1 MWSCASGPDTGLT
14 ITWVGRHGVCNCAG
28 MEVRA
33 VQRDRYKLR
42 VTTWGSGAAPHAI
55 VLPGLSA
62 DARALAPQ
70 IRMLRRQVATVHVID
85 LPGMALP
92 PSLMT
97 ADASFPKLADQVAHV
112 ADVLG
117 VKRAIVVGHS
127 LGGGV
132 ALHLAL
138 SRPEFVDGLV
148 LLAPAA
154 LGRSLHWIYKLYCL
168 PLIGRALLYPR
179 PTGQR
184 GFVRRFLV
192 GSLRREDNAFVNM
205 LIRHGNKARAR
216 ALSSRAIVW
225 ANQPAWWRRVLMV
238 LTPGGEQVA
247 FAVGDR
253 LKELSDVPTLVL
265 WGNEDRVICAGDA
278 VRCRDFHQRAEIHV
292 ARGVGHMLPL
302 EAPAWTNGYIARF
315 VDSLRPALREAA

>member
-1 MWSCASGPDTGLT
+1 MK
-14 ITWVGRHGVCNCAG
+14 
-28 MEVRA
+28 VR
-33 VQRDRYKLR
+33 VVRRDRYRLR
-42 VTTWGSGAAPHAI
+42 VTTWGSGVGPHAI

-62 DARALAPQ
+62 DSRALAPQ
-70 IRMLRRQVATVHVID
+70 IRMLRSQVATVHVID

-92 PSLMT
+92 PSLLT
-97 ADASFPKLADQVAHV
+97 ADASFPQLADQVAHV
-112 ADVLG
+112 ADELG
-117 VKRAIVVGHS
+117 IRRAVVVGHS

-138 SRPEFVDGLV
+138 RRPELVDGLV
-148 LLAPAA
+148 LIAPAA

-179 PTGQR
+179 SSGQR
-184 GFVRRFLV
+184 GFVRRFLI
-192 GSLRREDNAFVNM
+192 GSLRREDHAFVDM
-205 LIRHGNKARAR
+205 LIRHGNKARER

-225 ANQPAWWRRVLMV
+225 ANQPSLWRRILMLV
-238 LTPGGEQVA
+238 TPGGEQTA

-253 LKELSDVPTLVL
+253 LRELSDVPTLVL

-292 ARGVGHMLPL
+292 ARGAGHMLPL
-302 EAPAWTNGYIARF
+302 EAPGWTNRYIARF
-315 VDSLRPALREAA
+315 VASLRPALREAA

>member
-1 MWSCASGPDTGLT
+1 
-14 ITWVGRHGVCNCAG
+14 
-28 MEVRA
+28 MEVRT
-33 VQRDRYKLR
+33 VRRDQYRLR

-62 DARALAPQ
+62 DSRALAPQ

-92 PSLMT
+92 PSLMPR
-97 ADASFPKLADQVAHV
+97 DATFPQLADYVAHV
-112 ADVLG
+112 ADALG
-117 VKRAIVVGHS
+117 VEGAVVVGHS

-138 SRPEFVDGLV
+138 RRPDLVDGLV

-179 PTGQR
+179 SSGQR
-184 GFVRRFLV
+184 GFVRRFLI
-192 GSLRREDNAFVNM
+192 GSLRRDDPTFVDM
-205 LIRHGNKARAR
+205 MVRHGNKARER

-225 ANQPAWWRRVLMV
+225 ANQPSIWRKVLMV
-238 LTPGGEQVA
+238 LLPGNEQVA

-253 LKELSDVPTLVL
+253 LKQLSDVPTLVL
-265 WGNEDRVICAGDA
+265 WGSEDRVICAGDA

-315 VDSLRPALREAA
+315 VSSLRPALREAA

>member
-1 MWSCASGPDTGLT
+1 MK
-14 ITWVGRHGVCNCAG
+14 
-28 MEVRA
+28 VR
-33 VQRDRYKLR
+33 VVRRDRYRLR
-42 VTTWGSGAAPHAI
+42 VTTWGSGVGPHAI

-62 DARALAPQ
+62 DSRALAPQ
-70 IRMLRRQVATVHVID
+70 IRMLRSQVATVHVID

-92 PSLMT
+92 PSLLT
-97 ADASFPKLADQVAHV
+97 ADASFPQLADQVAHV
-112 ADVLG
+112 ADELG
-117 VKRAIVVGHS
+117 IRRAVVVGHS

-138 SRPEFVDGLV
+138 RRPELVDGLV
-148 LLAPAA
+148 LIAPAA

-179 PTGQR
+179 NSGQR
-184 GFVRRFLV
+184 GFVRRFLI
-192 GSLRREDNAFVNM
+192 GSLRREDHAFVDM
-205 LIRHGNKARAR
+205 LIRHGNKARER

-225 ANQPAWWRRVLMV
+225 ANQPSLWRRILMLV
-238 LTPGGEQVA
+238 TPGGEQAA

-253 LKELSDVPTLVL
+253 LRELSDVPTLVL

-292 ARGVGHMLPL
+292 ARGAGHMLPL
-302 EAPAWTNGYIARF
+302 EAPARTNRYIARF
-315 VDSLRPALREAA
+315 VASLRPALREAA

>member
-1 MWSCASGPDTGLT
+1 MT
-14 ITWVGRHGVCNCAG
+14 AG

-33 VQRDRYKLR
+33 IHRDRYKLR

-70 IRMLRRQVATVHVID
+70 IRMLRRQVATVHVVD

-92 PSLMT
+92 PSLAT

-117 VKRAIVVGHS
+117 VQRAVVVGHS

-138 SRPEFVDGLV
+138 RRPELVDGLV

-154 LGRSLHWIYKLYCL
+154 LGRSLHWIYKLYCI

-179 PTGQR
+179 SSGQR
-184 GFVRRFLV
+184 GFVRRFLI
-192 GSLRREDNAFVNM
+192 GSLRREDSAFVSM
-205 LIRHGNKARAR
+205 LMRHGNKARER

-225 ANQPAWWRRVLMV
+225 ANQPTWWRRLLML

-247 FAVGDR
+247 FAVGSR
-253 LKELSDVPTLVL
+253 LRELSDVPTLVL

-278 VRCRDFHQRAEIHV
+278 IRCRDFHQRAEIHV

-315 VDSLRPALREAA
+315 VGSLRPALRKAA

>member
-1 MWSCASGPDTGLT
+1 
-14 ITWVGRHGVCNCAG
+14 
-28 MEVRA
+28 MEVRG
-33 VQRDRYKLR
+33 VRRDRYRLR
-42 VTTWGSGAAPHAI
+42 VTTWGSGAAPHAV

-62 DARALAPQ
+62 DWRALAPQ
-70 IRMLRRQVATVHVID
+70 IRMLRRHAATVHVID

-92 PSLMT
+92 PSLVT
-97 ADASFPKLADQVAHV
+97 ADARFPQLADHVAHTI
-112 ADVLG
+112 DTLG
-117 VKRAIVVGHS
+117 VRRALVVGHS

-132 ALHLAL
+132 ALHLVL
-138 SRPEFVDGLV
+138 RRPELVDGLV

-179 PTGQR
+179 KVGQR

-192 GSLRREDNAFVNM
+192 GSLRREDRQFVDR
-205 LIRHGNKARAR
+205 LIRHGNKARDR

-225 ANQPAWWRRVLMV
+225 ANQPSPWRRVLMLV
-238 LTPGGEQVA
+238 TPGGEQVA
-247 FAVGDR
+247 FALGDR

-278 VRCRDFHQRAEIHV
+278 IRCRDFHQRAEIHV
-292 ARGVGHMLPL
+292 ARGIGHMLPL
-302 EAPAWTNGYIARF
+302 EAPAWTNRHIAEF
-315 VDSLRPALREAA
+315 VRSLRPALREAA

>member
-1 MWSCASGPDTGLT
+1 
-14 ITWVGRHGVCNCAG
+14 
-28 MEVRA
+28 MEVRV
-33 VQRDRYKLR
+33 VQRDRYNLR
-42 VTTWGSGAAPHAI
+42 VTTWGTGASPHAI

-62 DARALAPQ
+62 DARSLAPQ
-70 IRMLRRQVATVHVID
+70 IRLLRRQVATVHVID

-97 ADASFPKLADQVAHV
+97 AHASFPQLADQVAHV
-112 ADVLG
+112 ADELGIQRAVVL
-117 VKRAIVVGHS
+117 GHS

-138 SRPEFVDGLV
+138 RRPELVDGLV
-148 LLAPAA
+148 LIAPAA

-179 PTGQR
+179 SSGQR
-184 GFVRRFLV
+184 GFVRRFLI
-192 GSLRREDNAFVNM
+192 GSLRREDLAFVDM
-205 LIRHGNKARAR
+205 LMRHGNKARER

-225 ANQPAWWRRVLMV
+225 ANQPSVWRRVLML
-238 LTPGGEQVA
+238 LTPGGEQSA

-302 EAPAWTNGYIARF
+302 EAPAWTNAYIARF
-315 VDSLRPALREAA
+315 VSSLRPALRQAA

>member
-1 MWSCASGPDTGLT
+1 
-14 ITWVGRHGVCNCAG
+14 

-33 VQRDRYKLR
+33 VQNGPYRLR
-42 VTTWGSGAAPHAI
+42 VTTWGSGAAPHAL

-70 IRMLRRQVATVHVID
+70 IRLLRHQVATVHVID

-92 PSLMT
+92 PSLVT
-97 ADASFPKLADQVAHV
+97 ADASFPQLAGYVADA

-117 VKRAIVVGHS
+117 VRRAIVVGHS

-138 SRPEFVDGLV
+138 RRPELVDGLV

-168 PLIGRALLYPR
+168 PLIGRALLHPR
-179 PTGQR
+179 QNGQR

-192 GSLRREDNAFVNM
+192 GSLRREDRGFVDM
-205 LIRHGNKARAR
+205 LIRHGDKARQR

-225 ANQPAWWRRVLMV
+225 ANQPRVWRRLLMV
-238 LTPGGEQVA
+238 LTPGGEAVKPLDSVLTLEPPPTDVGEGDGSVA
-247 FAVGDR
+247 A
-253 LKELSDVPTLVL
+253 
-265 WGNEDRVICAGDA
+265 AG
-278 VRCRDFHQRAEIHV
+278 
-292 ARGVGHMLPL
+292 
-302 EAPAWTNGYIARF
+302 
-315 VDSLRPALREAA
+315 

>member
-1 MWSCASGPDTGLT
+1 M
-14 ITWVGRHGVCNCAG
+14 R
-28 MEVRA
+28 VRA
-33 VQRDRYKLR
+33 VQVDQYKLR

-92 PSLMT
+92 PSLVPQ
-97 ADASFPKLADQVAHV
+97 DATFPKLADYVAYV
-112 ADVLG
+112 AVTLG
-117 VKRAIVVGHS
+117 VQRAIVVGHS

-138 SRPEFVDGLV
+138 RRPELVEGLV

-179 PTGQR
+179 STGQR

-192 GSLRREDNAFVNM
+192 GSLRRDDTSFVDM
-205 LIRHGNKARAR
+205 MIRHGDKARQR

-225 ANQPAWWRRVLMV
+225 ASQPAWWRRILMV

-247 FAVGDR
+247 FAVGNR
-253 LKELSDVPTLVL
+253 LKELSEVPTLVL

-302 EAPAWTNGYIARF
+302 EAPAWTNSYISRF
-315 VDSLRPALREAA
+315 VGSLQPALREAA

>member
-1 MWSCASGPDTGLT
+1 MK
-14 ITWVGRHGVCNCAG
+14 
-28 MEVRA
+28 VRA
-33 VQRDRYKLR
+33 VRLDRYRLR
-42 VTTWGSGAAPHAI
+42 VTTWGSGSAPHAI

-70 IRMLRRQVATVHVID
+70 IRMLRSQVATVHVID

-92 PSLMT
+92 PSLLT
-97 ADASFPKLADQVAHV
+97 ADASFPQLADQVAHV
-112 ADVLG
+112 VDELG
-117 VKRAIVVGHS
+117 IKRALVVGHS

-138 SRPEFVDGLV
+138 RRPELVDGLV
-148 LLAPAA
+148 LIAPAA

-179 PTGQR
+179 SSGQR
-184 GFVRRFLV
+184 GFVRRFLI
-192 GSLRREDNAFVNM
+192 GSLRREDHAFVNM
-205 LIRHGNKARAR
+205 LIRHGNKARER

-225 ANQPAWWRRVLMV
+225 ANQPSLWRRVLMLV
-238 LTPGGEQVA
+238 TPGGEQSA
-247 FAVGDR
+247 FALGDR
-253 LKELSDVPTLVL
+253 LRELSDVPTLVL

-278 VRCRDFHQRAEIHV
+278 VRCRDFHQGAEIHV
-292 ARGVGHMLPL
+292 ARGAGHMLPL

-315 VDSLRPALREAA
+315 VASLQPALREAA

>member
-1 MWSCASGPDTGLT
+1 
-14 ITWVGRHGVCNCAG
+14 

-33 VQRDRYKLR
+33 ARVDRYRLR
-42 VTTWGSGAAPHAI
+42 VTTWGTGRGPHAI

-70 IRMLRRQVATVHVID
+70 IRMLRRRVGTVHVID

-92 PSLMT
+92 PSLMQ
-97 ADASFPKLADQVAHV
+97 ADASFPQLADYVARV
-112 ADVLG
+112 ADMLG
-117 VKRAIVVGHS
+117 VRRAVVVGHS

-138 SRPEFVDGLV
+138 NKPDLVEGLV

-179 PTGQR
+179 SSGQR

-192 GSLRREDNAFVNM
+192 GSLRRDDASFVDM
-205 LIRHGNKARAR
+205 MIRHGDKARQR
-216 ALSSRAIVW
+216 AASSRAIVW
-225 ANQPAWWRRVLMV
+225 ANQPNVWRRALMI
-238 LTPGGEQVA
+238 LLPGGEQVA
-247 FAVGDR
+247 FAIGDR
-253 LKELSDVPTLVL
+253 LRELSDLPTLVL

-278 VRCRDFHQRAEIHV
+278 IRCRDFHRSAEIHV
-292 ARGVGHMLPL
+292 ARGIGHMLPL
-302 EAPAWTNGYIARF
+302 EAPAWTNAHIARF
-315 VDSLRPALREAA
+315 VSSLRPTLRVAA

>member
-1 MWSCASGPDTGLT
+1 
-14 ITWVGRHGVCNCAG
+14 
-28 MEVRA
+28 
-33 VQRDRYKLR
+33 
-42 VTTWGSGAAPHAI
+42 
-55 VLPGLSA
+55 
-62 DARALAPQ
+62 
-70 IRMLRRQVATVHVID
+70 MLRRQVATVHVID

-92 PSLMT
+92 PSLMPR
-97 ADASFPKLADQVAHV
+97 DATFPQLADYVAHV
-112 ADVLG
+112 AGELG
-117 VKRAIVVGHS
+117 VRRAVVVGHS

-138 SRPEFVDGLV
+138 RQPDLVDGLV

-179 PTGQR
+179 NKGQR

-192 GSLRREDNAFVNM
+192 GSLRREDDRFVNM
-205 LIRHGNKARAR
+205 MIRHGNKARQR

-225 ANQPAWWRRVLMV
+225 ANQPSWWRRVLML
-238 LTPGGEQVA
+238 LTPGGEQMA

-302 EAPAWTNGYIARF
+302 EAPAWTNRHIAAF
-315 VDSLRPALREAA
+315 VDGLRPALADAA

>member
-1 MWSCASGPDTGLT
+1 
-14 ITWVGRHGVCNCAG
+14 
-28 MEVRA
+28 MEVRG
-33 VQRDRYKLR
+33 VKRDRYRLR
-42 VTTWGSGAAPHAI
+42 VTTWGSGAAPHAV

-62 DARALAPQ
+62 DWRALAPQ

-97 ADASFPKLADQVAHV
+97 ADARFPQLAEHVAH
-112 ADVLG
+112 AIDALG
-117 VKRAIVVGHS
+117 VRRAVVVGHS

-138 SRPEFVDGLV
+138 RRPELVDGLV

-168 PLIGRALLYPR
+168 PLVGRALLYPR
-179 PTGQR
+179 GSGQR

-192 GSLRREDNAFVNM
+192 GALRRDDQKFVGR
-205 LIRHGNKARAR
+205 LIRHGNKARER

-225 ANQPAWWRRVLMV
+225 ANQPSVWRRALM
-238 LTPGGEQVA
+238 LITPGGEQVA
-247 FAVGDR
+247 FALGDR
-253 LKELSDVPTLVL
+253 LKELSDMPTLVL

-278 VRCRDFHQRAEIHV
+278 IRCRDFHQRAEIHV
-292 ARGVGHMLPL
+292 ARGIGHMLPL
-302 EAPAWTNGYIARF
+302 EAAAWTNAHVAQF
-315 VDSLRPALREAA
+315 VRSLRPALREAA

>member
-1 MWSCASGPDTGLT
+1 MK
-14 ITWVGRHGVCNCAG
+14 
-28 MEVRA
+28 VRA
-33 VQRDRYKLR
+33 VRLDRYNLR
-42 VTTWGSGAAPHAI
+42 VTTWGSGAGPHAI

-70 IRMLRRQVATVHVID
+70 IRMLRRRVATVHVID

-92 PSLMT
+92 PSLVPQ
-97 ADASFPKLADQVAHV
+97 DATFSQLADYVTQV

-117 VKRAIVVGHS
+117 VKQAVVVGHS

-138 SRPEFVDGLV
+138 RRPDLVDGLV

-179 PTGQR
+179 TSGQR
-184 GFVRRFLV
+184 GFVRRFLI
-192 GSLRREDNAFVNM
+192 GSLRRDDTRFVDM
-205 LIRHGNKARAR
+205 MIRHGNKARER

-225 ANQPAWWRRVLMV
+225 ANQPAWWRRFVMLI
-238 LTPGGEQVA
+238 TPGGEQVA
-247 FAVGDR
+247 FAIGDR

-302 EAPAWTNGYIARF
+302 EAPVWTNRYIAGF
-315 VDSLRPALREAA
+315 VDSLRSALREAA

>member
-1 MWSCASGPDTGLT
+1 
-14 ITWVGRHGVCNCAG
+14 
-28 MEVRA
+28 
-33 VQRDRYKLR
+33 
-42 VTTWGSGAAPHAI
+42 
-55 VLPGLSA
+55 
-62 DARALAPQ
+62 
-70 IRMLRRQVATVHVID
+70 MLRNHVATVHVID

-97 ADASFPKLADQVAHV
+97 ADATFPQLADQVAHV
-112 ADVLG
+112 ADELG
-117 VKRAIVVGHS
+117 IRRAVVVGHS

-138 SRPEFVDGLV
+138 RRPRLVDGLV
-148 LLAPAA
+148 LIAPAA

-179 PTGQR
+179 SSGQR
-184 GFVRRFLV
+184 GFVRRFLI
-192 GSLRREDNAFVNM
+192 GSLRREDHAFVNM
-205 LIRHGNKARAR
+205 LIRHGNKARER

-225 ANQPAWWRRVLMV
+225 ANQPSVWRRALML
-238 LTPGGEQVA
+238 LTPGGEQSA

-302 EAPAWTNGYIARF
+302 EAPAWTNAYIARF
-315 VDSLRPALREAA
+315 VSSLRPALREAA

>member
-1 MWSCASGPDTGLT
+1 
-14 ITWVGRHGVCNCAG
+14 

-33 VQRDRYKLR
+33 IQRDRYRLR
-42 VTTWGSGAAPHAI
+42 VTTWGSGRGPHAI

-70 IRMLRRQVATVHVID
+70 IRMLRRQMATVHVID

-92 PSLMT
+92 PSLMQ
-97 ADASFPKLADQVAHV
+97 ADASFPQLADYVAHV
-112 ADVLG
+112 AEVLG
-117 VKRAIVVGHS
+117 VRRAIVVGHS

-138 SRPEFVDGLV
+138 RRPELVDGLV

-192 GSLRREDNAFVNM
+192 GSLRREDESFVNM
-205 LIRHGNKARAR
+205 LIRHGDKARQR

-225 ANQPAWWRRVLMV
+225 ANQPAWWRRVMMV

-278 VRCRDFHQRAEIHV
+278 IRCRDFHERAEIHV
-292 ARGVGHMLPL
+292 ARGIGHMLTL
-302 EAPAWTNGYIARF
+302 EAPAWTNGHIARF
-315 VDSLRPALREAA
+315 VDSLRPALHEAA

>member
-1 MWSCASGPDTGLT
+1 
-14 ITWVGRHGVCNCAG
+14 

-33 VQRDRYKLR
+33 IQRDRYRLR
-42 VTTWGSGAAPHAI
+42 VTTWGSGRGPHAI

-70 IRMLRRQVATVHVID
+70 IRMLRRQMATVHVID

-92 PSLMT
+92 PSLMQ
-97 ADASFPKLADQVAHV
+97 ADASFPQLADYVAHV
-112 ADVLG
+112 AEVLG
-117 VKRAIVVGHS
+117 VRRAIVVGHS

-138 SRPEFVDGLV
+138 RRPELVDGLV

-192 GSLRREDNAFVNM
+192 GSLRREDESFVNM
-205 LIRHGNKARAR
+205 LIRHGDKARQR

-225 ANQPAWWRRVLMV
+225 ANQPAWWRRVMMV

-278 VRCRDFHQRAEIHV
+278 IRCRDFHERAEIHV
-292 ARGVGHMLPL
+292 ARGVGHMLTL
-302 EAPAWTNGYIARF
+302 EAPAWTNGHIARF
-315 VDSLRPALREAA
+315 VDSLRPALHEAA

>member
-1 MWSCASGPDTGLT
+1 
-14 ITWVGRHGVCNCAG
+14 

-33 VQRDRYKLR
+33 IQLDRYKLR

-70 IRMLRRQVATVHVID
+70 IRMLRREVATVHVID

-97 ADASFPKLADQVAHV
+97 VDATFPKLAEQVAHV

-117 VKRAIVVGHS
+117 IQRAVVVGHS

-138 SRPEFVDGLV
+138 TRPGLVDGLV

-154 LGRSLHWIYKLYCL
+154 LGRSLHWIYKLYCV

-179 PTGQR
+179 STGQR

-192 GSLRREDNAFVNM
+192 GSMRREDQSFVDM
-205 LIRHGNKARAR
+205 LIRHGNKARQR

-225 ANQPAWWRRVLMV
+225 ANQPAWWRRFLMV

-302 EAPAWTNGYIARF
+302 EAPAWTNTYISRF
-315 VDSLRPALREAA
+315 VSSLRPALRKAA

>member
-1 MWSCASGPDTGLT
+1 
-14 ITWVGRHGVCNCAG
+14 
-28 MEVRA
+28 MEVRG
-33 VQRDRYKLR
+33 VKRDRYRLR
-42 VTTWGSGAAPHAI
+42 VTTWGSGAGPHAV

-62 DARALAPQ
+62 DWRALAPQ
-70 IRMLRRQVATVHVID
+70 IRMLRRQVTTVHVID

-97 ADASFPKLADQVAHV
+97 ADASFPQLAEHVAHTIE
-112 ADVLG
+112 ALG
-117 VKRAIVVGHS
+117 VRSAIVVGHS

-138 SRPEFVDGLV
+138 RRPELVDGLV

-179 PTGQR
+179 RAGQR

-192 GSLRREDNAFVNM
+192 GSLRREQPKFVDR
-205 LIRHGNKARAR
+205 LIRHGSKARER

-225 ANQPAWWRRVLMV
+225 ANQPSLWRRVLMLV
-238 LTPGGEQVA
+238 TPGGEQMA
-247 FAVGDR
+247 FALGDR
-253 LKELSDVPTLVL
+253 LKQLSDVPTLVL

-278 VRCRDFHQRAEIHV
+278 IRCRDFHERAEIHV
-292 ARGVGHMLPL
+292 ARGAGHMLPL
-302 EAPAWTNGYIARF
+302 EAAAWTNAHIAQF
-315 VDSLRPALREAA
+315 VGSLRPALREAA

>member
-1 MWSCASGPDTGLT
+1 
-14 ITWVGRHGVCNCAG
+14 
-28 MEVRA
+28 MEVRT
-33 VQRDRYKLR
+33 VRRGQYRLR

-62 DARALAPQ
+62 DSRALAPQ

-92 PSLMT
+92 PSLMPR
-97 ADASFPKLADQVAHV
+97 DATFPQLADHVAHV
-112 ADVLG
+112 ADALG
-117 VKRAIVVGHS
+117 VEGAVVVGHS

-138 SRPEFVDGLV
+138 RRPDLVEGLV

-179 PTGQR
+179 SSGQR
-184 GFVRRFLV
+184 GFVRRFLI
-192 GSLRREDNAFVNM
+192 GSLRRDDQAFVDM
-205 LIRHGNKARAR
+205 MVRHGNKARER

-225 ANQPAWWRRVLMV
+225 ANQPSIWRKVLMV
-238 LTPGGEQVA
+238 LLPGNEQVA

-265 WGNEDRVICAGDA
+265 WGSEDRVICAGDA
-278 VRCRDFHQRAEIHV
+278 VRCRDFHQRADVHV

-315 VDSLRPALREAA
+315 VSSLRPALREAA

>member
-1 MWSCASGPDTGLT
+1 
-14 ITWVGRHGVCNCAG
+14 
-28 MEVRA
+28 MEVRT
-33 VQRDRYKLR
+33 VRRDQYRLR

-62 DARALAPQ
+62 DSRALAPQ

-92 PSLMT
+92 PSLMPR
-97 ADASFPKLADQVAHV
+97 DATFPQLADYVAHV
-112 ADVLG
+112 ADALG
-117 VKRAIVVGHS
+117 VEGAVVVGHS

-138 SRPEFVDGLV
+138 RRPDLVEGLV

-179 PTGQR
+179 SSGQR
-184 GFVRRFLV
+184 GFVRRFLI
-192 GSLRREDNAFVNM
+192 GSLRRDDQAFVDM
-205 LIRHGNKARAR
+205 MVRHGNKARER

-225 ANQPAWWRRVLMV
+225 ANQPSIWRKVLMV
-238 LTPGGEQVA
+238 LLPGNEQVA

-265 WGNEDRVICAGDA
+265 WGSEDRVICAGDA

-302 EAPAWTNGYIARF
+302 EAPAWTNSYIARF
-315 VDSLRPALREAA
+315 VSSLRPALREAA

>member
-1 MWSCASGPDTGLT
+1 
-14 ITWVGRHGVCNCAG
+14 
-28 MEVRA
+28 MEVRV

-42 VTTWGSGAAPHAI
+42 VTTWGTGASPHAI

-62 DARALAPQ
+62 DARSLAPQ
-70 IRMLRRQVATVHVID
+70 IRLLRRQVATVHVID

-97 ADASFPKLADQVAHV
+97 AHASFPQLADQVAHV
-112 ADVLG
+112 ADELGIQRAVVL
-117 VKRAIVVGHS
+117 GHS

-138 SRPEFVDGLV
+138 RRPELVDGLV
-148 LLAPAA
+148 LIAPAA

-179 PTGQR
+179 SSGQR
-184 GFVRRFLV
+184 GFVRRFLI
-192 GSLRREDNAFVNM
+192 GSLRRDDHAFVNM
-205 LIRHGNKARAR
+205 LMRHGNKARER

-225 ANQPAWWRRVLMV
+225 ANQPSVWRRVLML
-238 LTPGGEQVA
+238 LTPGGEQTA

-302 EAPAWTNGYIARF
+302 EAPAWTDAYIARF
-315 VDSLRPALREAA
+315 VSSLRPALREAA

>member
-1 MWSCASGPDTGLT
+1 
-14 ITWVGRHGVCNCAG
+14 

-42 VTTWGSGAAPHAI
+42 VTTWGSGGAPHAI

-62 DARALAPQ
+62 DSRALAPQ
-70 IRMLRRQVATVHVID
+70 IRMLRNHVATVHVID

-97 ADASFPKLADQVAHV
+97 ADASFPQLADQVAHV
-112 ADVLG
+112 ADELG
-117 VKRAIVVGHS
+117 IRRAVVVGHS

-138 SRPEFVDGLV
+138 RRPRLVDGLV
-148 LLAPAA
+148 LIAPAA

-179 PTGQR
+179 SSGQR
-184 GFVRRFLV
+184 GFVRRFLI
-192 GSLRREDNAFVNM
+192 GSLRREDHAFVNM
-205 LIRHGNKARAR
+205 LIRHGNKARER

-225 ANQPAWWRRVLMV
+225 ANQPSVWRRALML
-238 LTPGGEQVA
+238 LTPGGEQSA

-302 EAPAWTNGYIARF
+302 EAPAWTNAYIARF
-315 VDSLRPALREAA
+315 VSSLRPALREAA

>member
-1 MWSCASGPDTGLT
+1 
-14 ITWVGRHGVCNCAG
+14 

-33 VQRDRYKLR
+33 VKRDRYKLR

-70 IRMLRRQVATVHVID
+70 IRMLRRQVSTVHVID

-112 ADVLG
+112 ADALG
-117 VKRAIVVGHS
+117 VQRAVVVGHS

-138 SRPEFVDGLV
+138 RRPELVDGLV

-192 GSLRREDNAFVNM
+192 GSLRRGDNRFVDM
-205 LIRHGNKARAR
+205 MIRHGNKARQR

-225 ANQPAWWRRVLMV
+225 ANQPSWWRRVLMV

-278 VRCRDFHQRAEIHV
+278 IRCRDFHQSAEIHV

-302 EAPAWTNGYIARF
+302 EAPAWTNAYISRF
-315 VDSLRPALREAA
+315 VSSLRPALREAA

>member
-1 MWSCASGPDTGLT
+1 MK
-14 ITWVGRHGVCNCAG
+14 
-28 MEVRA
+28 VRA
-33 VQRDRYKLR
+33 IPRDRYKLR

-97 ADASFPKLADQVAHV
+97 ADASFPQLADYVAHV
-112 ADVLG
+112 ADELG
-117 VKRAIVVGHS
+117 VQRAVVVGHS

-138 SRPEFVDGLV
+138 RRPELVDGLV

-179 PTGQR
+179 TSGQR

-192 GSLRREDNAFVNM
+192 GSLRRDDHAFVDM
-205 LIRHGNKARAR
+205 MIRHGNKARER

-225 ANQPAWWRRVLMV
+225 ANQPPIWRRVLM
-238 LTPGGEQVA
+238 LMTPGGEQVA
-247 FAVGDR
+247 FAIGDR
-253 LKELSDVPTLVL
+253 LKQLSDVPTLVL
-265 WGNEDRVICAGDA
+265 WGSEDRVICAGDA

-315 VDSLRPALREAA
+315 VSSLRPAIAKAA